1 MMSTARLM
9 GLYVYP
15 VKSMKGIAL
24 DEAELTETGLRHDRC
39 WMVIRADGPFVT
51 QRNEPRLARVGTRL
65 EPDGVVL
72 SMGDHGS
79 ITLPFEP
86 PGGATVRTQVWKDS
100 VQALDEGDAVA
111 DWLTAA
117 VGSSQ
122 PLRIVRLA
130 PGFRRR
136 LAQPERF
143 GPETTTQFAD
153 AAPFLVANEAS
164 LVAVNAELEV
174 RGHPPVPMNRFRP
187 NIVLSGPEPFA
198 EHRIAAIAGA
208 GWRVALVDPCKRC
221 IVTTIDQETA
231 ERDPG
236 GEPYL
241 TLQSVNPAPG
251 GDPAPAFGQNA
262 VLAQGQGAVLRKGS
276 VVQVH

>member
-1 MMSTARLM
+1 MKTARLT

-24 DEAELTETGLRHDRC
+24 TEAELTGLGLRHDRR

-51 QRNEPRLARVGTRL
+51 QRIEPRLARIGTRL

-72 SMGDHGS
+72 SMDGHGS
-79 ITLPFEP
+79 ITLPFES
-86 PGGATVRTQVWKDS
+86 PGGAAVRTQVWKDA
-100 VQALDEGDAVA
+100 VEALDEGDAVG

-117 VGSSQ
+117 VGSRQ

-143 GPETTTQFAD
+143 GPATTTQFAD
-153 AAPFLVANEAS
+153 AAPFLVAIEAS
-164 LVAVNAELEV
+164 LAAVNAELQG
-174 RGHPPVPMNRFRP
+174 RGHSPVPMNRFRP

-208 GWRVALVDPCKRC
+208 GWRVALVDHCKRC

-231 ERDPG
+231 EPDPG
-236 GEPYL
+236 REPYL
-241 TLQSVNPAPG
+241 TLQRINPAPG
-251 GDPAPAFGQNA
+251 ADRVPAFGQNA
-262 VLAQGQGAVLRKGS
+262 VLMEGQGVVVRTGS
-276 VVQVH
+276 EVQVH